1 VSLHVELVV
10 PDREVWS
17 GRASMVIAKT
27 LDGDIG
33 VLKSHPP
40 VLGLIAAGSV
50 VRILDPQSDPSGG
63 DQAQP
68 ADDGQGENADGNGQG
83 GGSPGGSG
91 QELVAAVSGG
101 FLSVADDRVSIL
113 ATDAALASEI
123 DIAAVRAELE
133 EALAAG
139 PEDTA
144 SGPGG
149 SGTAGG
155 AGAPR
160 AAGEESARAK
170 YARSQL
176 RAAGEQA

>member
-17 GRASMVIAKT
+17 GSASMVIAKT

-33 VLKSHPP
+33 VLISHPP

-50 VRILDPQSDPSGG
+50 VRILDPQSDSSG
-63 DQAQP
+63 DQEQP
-68 ADDGQGENADGNGQG
+68 ADDGQGDGQG
-83 GGSPGGSG
+83 GSPASSG

-123 DIAAVRAELE
+123 DTASVRAELE
-133 EALAAG
+133 DALAAG

-144 SGPGG
+144 GG
-149 SGTAGG
+149 SGGTGG

-170 YARSQL
+170 YARAQL